1 MSLPECDVNVNII
14 ENLPDAPNL
23 PASELKQKFDEAG
36 KGIKNYLN
44 TVLTKE
50 IESLVAKEKSNLQK
64 LINEQKGSLLKNISE
79 KILEDNQKKYYIGKI
94 IIDTK
99 NINPST
105 YLGFGTWE
113 KWGEGRV
120 PVGVDLE
127 AEEFKEVEKIGGEK
141 QHTLT
146 VAEMPEHKHKTNGQN
161 AATLTADV
169 PGWQK
174 LGNGTVNVGRSDL
187 WASTALV
194 GENQGHNNL
203 QPYITCYMWKRV
215 A

>member
-64 LINEQKGSLLKNISE
+64 LINEQKESLLKNISE

-127 AEEFKEVEKIGGEK
+127 AEEFKEVEKMGGEK

-146 VAEMPEHKHKTNGQN
+146 VAEMPEHRHNVDREC
-161 AATLTADV
+161 AVMVADK
-169 PGWQK
+169 PGW
-174 LGNGTVNVGRSDL
+174 LTFSEGNVKVGRSDNWNL
-187 WASTALV
+187 TGTA
-194 GENQGHNNL
+194 GNGNGHNNL